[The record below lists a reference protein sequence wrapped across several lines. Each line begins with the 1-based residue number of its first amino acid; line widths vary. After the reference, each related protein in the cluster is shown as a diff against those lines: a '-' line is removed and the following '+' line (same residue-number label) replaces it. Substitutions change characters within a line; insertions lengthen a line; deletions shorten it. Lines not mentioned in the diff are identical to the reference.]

1 MFLYHSLPP
10 YGLLAVSDQ
19 TTELVKK
26 ISIGAAVILFLAIL
40 TIAFVGK
47 KRENRGKL
55 GAKRVAL
62 AGMCLGLSFA
72 LSYLKVSPV
81 TSGGSV
87 TLASMAPLLLYAF
100 FYGVADGLLVGFI
113 FGLLNF
119 ISSPWILT
127 PMTFVLDYLLA
138 YGSIGLIGFAGKW
151 RLKNKSTVPE
161 NTKIET
167 AEPVN
172 SVQPKKERTDVLPIV
187 LGTLLVYAA
196 RFCFHLFSGIIYF
209 AENSIW
215 VKFPDWALANGFVYS
230 FIYQCLYLPLDCVIT
245 LTVLFILAKTGV
257 TKRLRAVMLK

>member
-72 LSYLKVSPV
+72 LSYAKVSPV

-87 TLASMAPLLLYAF
+87 TLASMAPLLLYAY
-100 FYGVADGLLVGFI
+100 FYGLADGLLVGLI

-119 ISSPWILT
+119 ISGPWILT

-138 YGSIGLIGFAGKW
+138 YGSIGLMGLAGKFKFAKKS
-151 RLKNKSTVPE
+151 KNADGVASDEVSKAT
-161 NTKIET
+161 
-167 AEPVN
+167 
-172 SVQPKKERTDVLPIV
+172 QKERKDLLPVI
-187 LGTLLVYAA
+187 LGVLLVYAA
-196 RFCFHLFSGIIYF
+196 RFCFHLGSGIIYF

-215 VKFPDWALANGFVYS
+215 VEFPDWALANGFVYS
-230 FIYQCLYLPLDCVIT
+230 FIYQCLYLPLDCAIT
-245 LTVLFILAKTGV
+245 LTVLIVLTATGV
-257 TKRLRAVMLK
+257 TKRLRAIMLK